1 MKKVGY
7 ARVSTVEQNID
18 LQHSALR
25 SANCDLIYRDEGASG
40 ATSERNGLKAALKAL
55 NPGDKLIVWRLDR
68 LGRSLLDLVR
78 LLDSLSCRKV
88 EFQSLTE
95 QIDTVTAGGR
105 LVFHMM
111 AALAEFERH
120 LIRERTVAGME
131 VARQN
136 GSRIGRPKILSDMQR
151 REIVRAIVVDGKKFA
166 DVADRYNVH
175 CCTVRRIVASAAA
188 SMQRMGESRYRGDDI
203 KRFPRR

>member
-1 MKKVGY
+1 M
-7 ARVSTVEQNID
+7 
-18 LQHSALR
+18 
-25 SANCDLIYRDEGASG
+25 
-40 ATSERNGLKAALKAL
+40 
-55 NPGDKLIVWRLDR
+55 
-68 LGRSLLDLVR
+68 GR
-78 LLDSLSCRKV
+78 KI

-120 LIRERTVAGME
+120 LIRERTVPGME

-151 REIVRAIVVDGKKFA
+151 REIVRAIVVDGKKLA
-166 DVADRYNVH
+166 
-175 CCTVRRIVASAAA
+175 
-188 SMQRMGESRYRGDDI
+188 
-203 KRFPRR
+203 K

>member
-1 MKKVGY
+1 MRQPSISV
-7 ARVSTVEQNID
+7 
-18 LQHSALR
+18 
-25 SANCDLIYRDEGASG
+25 
-40 ATSERNGLKAALKAL
+40 
-55 NPGDKLIVWRLDR
+55 
-68 LGRSLLDLVR
+68 
-78 LLDSLSCRKV
+78 
-88 EFQSLTE
+88 
-95 QIDTVTAGGR
+95 
-105 LVFHMM
+105 HMM

>member
-1 MKKVGY
+1 V
-7 ARVSTVEQNID
+7 
-18 LQHSALR
+18 
-25 SANCDLIYRDEGASG
+25 
-40 ATSERNGLKAALKAL
+40 
-55 NPGDKLIVWRLDR
+55 
-68 LGRSLLDLVR
+68 DLVG
-78 LLDSLSCRKV
+78 LLDSLSGRKV

-95 QIDTVTAGGR
+95 QLDTVTAGGR

-120 LIRERTVAGME
+120 LISERTVAGME

-136 GSRIGRPKILSDMQR
+136 GSLIGRPKILSDMQR
-151 REIVRAIVVDGKKFA
+151 REIVQAIVVDGKKFA

>member
-1 MKKVGY
+1 T
-7 ARVSTVEQNID
+7 AE
-18 LQHSALR
+18 
-25 SANCDLIYRDEGASG
+25 RD
-40 ATSERNGLKAALKAL
+40 GLKAALKAL
-55 NPGDKLIVWRLDR
+55 DPGDKLIVWRLDR
-68 LGRSLLDLVR
+68 LGRSLLDLVS
-78 LLDSLSCRKV
+78 LLDSLSGRKI

-151 REIVRAIVVDGKKFA
+151 REIVRAIVVDRKKFA
-166 DVADRYNVH
+166 EVADHYNVH

-188 SMQRMGESRYRGDDI
+188 SIPANG
-203 KRFPRR
+203 